1 MVIFHSY
8 VNVYQR
14 VIIGFSWDFRGDRSL
29 QRRCRPMSADLK
41 RPLHSGWWRNSR
53 IRAIWKKTDSDLGVY
68 IYIIYIYYIPTSPSP
83 ISWEFASSLELFSKV
98 CATVFWVFLR
108 RPRLQTPHHGG
119 VHRVSG
125 QDPRRDDW
133 ARCGAGHLWGIAN
146 HLTSS
151 SIYNSSLPCRTY
163 T

>member
-1 MVIFHSY
+1 M
-8 VNVYQR
+8 
-14 VIIGFSWDFRGDRSL
+14 GFSRRSIASAALSTDERRFEKTTPFRL
-29 QRRCRPMSADLK
+29 MAQFKNPCHLK
-41 RPLHSGWWRNSR
+41 KNRFWPWS
-53 IRAIWKKTDSDLGVY
+53 IY
-68 IYIIYIYYIPTSPSP
+68 IYYIYIYYIPTSPSP